1 MGEIW
6 SILSSTLILRPMLN
20 VLVVL
25 YWLLRS
31 NFGLSIVV
39 FTALVRGL
47 TFPLTLKQMR
57 SMKAQ
62 QELQPKIKE
71 LERKFSGDR
80 ERLTQEQMKL
90 YKEHGGNPLGGCLP
104 LLIQMPI
111 WLGLYQSIYR
121 MLGSTPEQLID
132 LYKQLYLSIPLLSRI
147 AQEAVPFRSRFL
159 WLDLARPDPLYILPI
174 LVAAS
179 SWLAQKLS
187 PTTATGDSQQ
197 SSMTQS
203 MQVFMPLMMGFMA
216 LQFPSGVAVY
226 FLASNALQIVQQ
238 GFTTGWSGLPFKV
251 PFGLAGEEEKDA
263 EVELEPAPVA
273 EAEGTRPPRRRKGRD
288 RRKKGKRRS

>member
-1 MGEIW
+1 
-6 SILSSTLILRPMLN
+6 
-20 VLVVL
+20 
-25 YWLLRS
+25 
-31 NFGLSIVV
+31 
-39 FTALVRGL
+39 
-47 TFPLTLKQMR
+47 
-57 SMKAQ
+57 
-62 QELQPKIKE
+62 
-71 LERKFSGDR
+71 
-80 ERLTQEQMKL
+80 
-90 YKEHGGNPLGGCLP
+90 
-104 LLIQMPI
+104 MPI

-251 PFGLAGEEEKDA
+251 PFGLAGKEEKDA
-263 EVELEPAPVA
+263 EVEPEPAPVA
-273 EAEGTRPPRRRKGRD
+273 EAEGTRPRRRRKGRD